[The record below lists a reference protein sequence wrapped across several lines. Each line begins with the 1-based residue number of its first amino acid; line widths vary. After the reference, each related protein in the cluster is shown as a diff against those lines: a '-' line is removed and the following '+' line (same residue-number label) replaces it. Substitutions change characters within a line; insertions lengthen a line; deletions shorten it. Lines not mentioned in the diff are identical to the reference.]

1 MQCEPSTSIHWEDCA
16 CNQACRTR
24 SRTRACTMA
33 RPHCT
38 ECRPKSR
45 AECLQGNWKH
55 RGRKESC
62 WWRRQS
68 RGTSVWSRGQI
79 KRWSQGSRPQI
90 TSAKS
95 RANKCP
101 KLLKLIIICCSRPRK
116 GQTCTKADANVGKI
130 ISAFSHR
137 QTTTSTSVQEET
149 HWLMWHIFFPSEPVT
164 LSERPV
170 LMMPGHYVVYSTFI
184 DEPHKEWLVR
194 GLWARPSF
202 GLA

>member
-1 MQCEPSTSIHWEDCA
+1 MQCEPSTSFHWEDCA

-24 SRTRACTMA
+24 SCTRACTMA

-38 ECRPKSR
+38 KCWPKSR

-62 WWRRQS
+62 WWRCQS

-79 KRWSQGSRPQI
+79 KGWSKGSRPQI
-90 TSAKS
+90 TSAKGC
-95 RANKCP
+95 ANKCP
-101 KLLKLIIICCSRPRK
+101 KLLKLIIICCSRPCK

-149 HWLMWHIFFPSEPVT
+149 HWLIWHIFFRTGNAQRAPGTDDAWALCGVLHLHWWTSQRLTGERT
-164 LSERPV
+164 LSE
-170 LMMPGHYVVYSTFI
+170 G
-184 DEPHKEWLVR
+184 
-194 GLWARPSF
+194 
-202 GLA
+202 